1 MMQNY
6 RTFCPVCLKYVH
18 MGDLVTCGKAAE
30 CGLKTDPPIEEIPLD
45 FDRNGLSAAQ
55 QFAPILEDTQQEKP
69 TVPQALRDALTLHK
83 ELQKTATDRQV
94 GGDHYASQAIQPI
107 HYIFENNLGFCE
119 GNVIKYV
126 TRYQKKNG
134 VEDLK
139 KARHYLDM
147 LIERLEAK

>member
-1 MMQNY
+1 MRNY
-6 RTFCPVCLKYVH
+6 RTFCSGCNQYVY
-18 MGDLVTCGKAAE
+18 MGDLVACQKGAA
-30 CGLKTDPPIEEIPLD
+30 CGLQGTHEIEEIPLD
-45 FDRNGLSAAQ
+45 FDRTSPPNATGIEALLKAAQ
-55 QFAPILEDTQQEKP
+55 VQAIPATAP
-69 TVPQALRDALTLHK
+69 VSAS
-83 ELQKTATDRQV
+83 DRQV

-139 KARHYLDM
+139 KARHYIDM
-147 LIERLEAK
+147 LIERLERP